1 MIKIFAHR
9 GYVQNNI
16 KENSIASL
24 KNAIKNNFKAIE
36 FDIWFEDGEL
46 YLSHDRPSL
55 ISRKNLARFRDY
67 LIYDNKIDYWLDF
80 KNLDENNVVDA
91 MNIVKN
97 DLMDNKID
105 LSKIYFAPYI
115 TNYDLAEIVSHKI
128 YKIFNQNINLA
139 IICDNPLKLNS
150 AIDLVDI
157 GVFNFISINYKLIND
172 DILKIINPKKLLA
185 WTVNDNKIF
194 NDLMLKGIDKFA
206 SDVNILN

>member
-24 KNAIKNNFKAIE
+24 KNAVKNNFKAIE
-36 FDIWFEDGEL
+36 FDIWLDDGEL
-46 YLSHDRPSL
+46 YLSHDKPPLAS
-55 ISRKNLARFRDY
+55 KNNLARFRDY
-67 LIYDNKIDYWLDF
+67 LIYENKLYYWLDF
-80 KNLDENNVVDA
+80 KNLDENNVVEA
-91 MNIVKN
+91 MNIVKK
-97 DLMDNKID
+97 DLNDNKID

-115 TNYDLAEIVSHKI
+115 IDYDLAEIVSHKI
-128 YKIFNQNINLA
+128 YKVFNQEVNLA
-139 IICDNPLKLNS
+139 IVCDNPLKLNR

-172 DILKIINPKKLLA
+172 DILKIINAKKLLV

-194 NDLMLKGIDKFA
+194 NNLMLKGVDKFA
-206 SDVNILN
+206 SDIIILN